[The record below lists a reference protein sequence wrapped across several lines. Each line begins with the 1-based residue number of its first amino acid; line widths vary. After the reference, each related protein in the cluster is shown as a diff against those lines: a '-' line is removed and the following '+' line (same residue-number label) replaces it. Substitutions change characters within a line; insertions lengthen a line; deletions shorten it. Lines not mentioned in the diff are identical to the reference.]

1 VEGQYG
7 ASIIARNPTVSKK
20 DYGKARF
27 YSAATVFE
35 VNSDGTL
42 HLHYSDGSSENHV
55 YPMFVRPA
63 TEHARAVLTAPKGSR
78 TRMNAEEAYETFLNS
93 LDTAHEKA
101 QEVHQK
107 AIEKQKVLMET
118 VQKALD
124 TKLANALKF
133 PGAQAAASKEVYARF
148 AEQIQAADQAVAA
161 SQQAVTDTGR
171 MCCAMSEKP
180 GAPARLPLM
189 DPLLGNNPGT
199 LPIVEPL
206 D

>member
-35 VNSDGTL
+35 VNSNGTL

-78 TRMNAEEAYETFLNS
+78 TRRNAEEAYETFLNS

-107 AIEKQKVLMET
+107 AIEKRKVLMET

-189 DPLLGNNPGT
+189 DPLLGNNPET